1 MIFFVSEKVPRN
13 QSRGFTLIE
22 LMVSVSIFSIVL
34 MMAMGTVLTILD
46 ANRKAR
52 TLTEVMNNLNF
63 SLETMTRSL
72 KTGVEPGVTGN
83 ANGAILSV
91 VAIIL
96 EEDVAGDRFRRE
108 VIEYQRLEDDDSD
121 GRGYIGQRSCDAN
134 AGVYTCATG
143 SWIPITSD
151 LVDVTHMTFSVY
163 SGVNNQPR
171 TQLSIEGDVRIN
183 DKISSSFSLQTT
195 VSQRKLN
202 LSGDEAD

>member
-1 MIFFVSEKVPRN
+1 MQFVSLQNNTDRET
-13 QSRGFTLIE
+13 RGFTLIE
-22 LMVSVSIFSIVL
+22 LMVAVSIFSIVL
-34 MMAMGTVLTILD
+34 MMALGTVLTIMD

-72 KTGVEPGVTGN
+72 KTGVEPGVTSD

-96 EEDVAGDRFRRE
+96 EEDVEGDRFRRE
-108 VIEYQRLEDDDSD
+108 VIEYQCRDCEDDA
-121 GRGYIGQRSCDAN
+121 RGYIAQRSCA
-134 AGVYTCATG
+134 AAEGVYACSGG

-151 LVDVTHMTFSVY
+151 QVDITNMTFSVY
-163 SGVNNQPR
+163 GGEDNQPR

-202 LSGDEAD
+202 LEGNETGL

>member
-1 MIFFVSEKVPRN
+1 MKFFSLQKNKKSER
-13 QSRGFTLIE
+13 QGFTLIE
-22 LMVSVSIFSIVL
+22 LMVAVSIFSIVL
-34 MMAMGTVLTILD
+34 MMALGTVLTIMD

-72 KTGVEPGVTGN
+72 KTGVEPGVTGD

-91 VAIIL
+91 VGIIL

-108 VIEYQRLEDDDSD
+108 VIEYQRREDDSE
-121 GRGYIGQRSCDAN
+121 RGYIGTRSCAAAED
-134 AGVYTCATG
+134 VYTCSSGT
-143 SWIPITSD
+143 WIPITSD
-151 LVDVTHMTFSVY
+151 QVDVTKMTFSVY
-163 SGVNNQPR
+163 AGENNQPR

-202 LSGDEAD
+202 LEGDETGL